1 MCIESKIRINK
12 QYKGNG
18 GNIVKKRLLGRILS
32 IALAVVLCLN
42 TVCTVTYA
50 QDLDNK
56 SEIDVENTDPEITDK
71 PEVPEVPDKPEVPE
85 EPEEPEVPDKPE
97 VNEGWGVD
105 KDGNKMY
112 FEEGNP
118 VSGWKQIELKWYYF
132 DEETGF
138 MITGWKYVDEKW
150 YYMDEEGIMT
160 TGWQYVDGHWYY
172 MNASGVMKIGW
183 IYVKDKWYYMNASG
197 QMKIGWVYV
206 DEKWYHTNEYGM
218 MQTGWIYVDEKWY
231 YMKDSGA
238 MEAGKWIKLNGKY
251 YCLRNDGSLVV
262 SGYTDDGY
270 YVNSKGEWSWDSWEK
285 NSTGWWYSL
294 KEGGYATGW
303 KKINGY
309 WYYFDMTS
317 GYMKTGWLLEDE
329 NWFYLAPD
337 GHMYASNLYRIGNS
351 FYAFNGSGI
360 MYSDTSYYFNGGY
373 VPLGENGNATGVAAE
388 VLLKADNVLNVCG
401 RSMWDAFQW
410 TIGNIK
416 YSSSHMS
423 GIGPGENDV
432 QSLWYAKHGFD
443 YKLGNCYVE
452 AAAFCWMSR
461 LLGVETHFIKGHVVT
476 KNGKSRH
483 GWCEAIIDGEI
494 RVFDLTFSQ
503 SGRDGYNKQYGEK
516 GTWKYVEY
524 ERVL

>member
-1 MCIESKIRINK
+1 MRKI
-12 QYKGNG
+12 YKK
-18 GNIVKKRLLGRILS
+18 IVS
-32 IALAVVLCLN
+32 IVISFALVFSVTGPTVYAYEAAPEEEAV
-42 TVCTVTYA
+42 
-50 QDLDNK
+50 
-56 SEIDVENTDPEITDK
+56 PEEK
-71 PEVPEVPDKPEVPE
+71 PEVEPEEKPEVKPE
-85 EPEEPEVPDKPE
+85 EP
-97 VNEGWGVD
+97 GW
-105 KDGNKMY
+105 KLEDGN
-112 FEEGNP
+112 
-118 VSGWKQIELKWYYF
+118 WYYYDENGMMVSDNWLYDVSNWYHF
-132 DEETGF
+132 DKNGRMETGWIF
-138 MITGWKYVDEKW
+138 VNEKW
-150 YYMDEEGIMT
+150 YYMNNSGMM
-160 TGWQYVDGHWYY
+160 QVHWNYI
-172 MNASGVMKIGW
+172 NE
-183 IYVKDKWYYMNASG
+183 KWYYMN
-197 QMKIGWVYV
+197 
-206 DEKWYHTNEYGM
+206 DYGM
-218 MQTGWIYVDEKWY
+218 MQVNWNCIDGNWY
-231 YMKDSGA
+231 YMNDYGMMQSGWVSVGENWYHMTESGI
-238 MEAGKWIKLNGKY
+238 MEAGKWIELNGKY
-251 YCLRNDGSLVV
+251 YCLRDDGSLVV

-270 YVNSKGEWSWDSWEK
+270 YVNSKGEWSWDSWEY

-303 KKINGY
+303 KEINGY

-317 GYMKTGWLLEDE
+317 GYMKTGWLLESGS
-329 NWFYLAPD
+329 WFYLASD

-351 FYAFNGSGI
+351 FYAFNGSGV
-360 MYSDTSYYFNGGY
+360 MLSDTSYYFNGGY
-373 VPLGENGNATGVAAE
+373 VPLGEDGKATGVAAE

-432 QSLWYAKHGFD
+432 ESLWFANHGFD
-443 YKLGNCYVE
+443 YRLGNCYVE

-483 GWCEAIIDGEI
+483 GWCEAVIDGEI

-503 SGRDGYNKQYGEK
+503 SGRDGYNKQYGDK